1 VTGHR
6 SCCSGAALCSTNH
19 CLILSSQKYKR
30 GHDMKRRG
38 RDLDQIQG
46 DMKKVD
52 EAGAPIVSKIAF
64 DDDLPG

>member
-1 VTGHR
+1 
-6 SCCSGAALCSTNH
+6 
-19 CLILSSQKYKR
+19 
-30 GHDMKRRG
+30 MKRRG